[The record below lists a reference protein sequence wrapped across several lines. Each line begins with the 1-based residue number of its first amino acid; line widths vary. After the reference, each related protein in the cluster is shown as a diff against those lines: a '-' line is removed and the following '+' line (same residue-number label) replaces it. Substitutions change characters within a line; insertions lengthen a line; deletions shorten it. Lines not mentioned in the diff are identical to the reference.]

1 MREKNQDIVEIFHT
15 SILNIKLSLSVEVGG
30 RTIMGPLFIHSRNK
44 EQNIFH
50 VLTLKMWRRHGPCYE
65 KNQSLVGKDD
75 TRVKIVTKHGHLQP
89 IYQNSDLNGWCYQ
102 YKKGYRNYFILPS
115 VTDF

>member
-50 VLTLKMWRRHGPCYE
+50 VLTLKM
-65 KNQSLVGKDD
+65 
-75 TRVKIVTKHGHLQP
+75 
-89 IYQNSDLNGWCYQ
+89 
-102 YKKGYRNYFILPS
+102 
-115 VTDF
+115 

>member
-30 RTIMGPLFIHSRNK
+30 RIIMGPLFIHSRNK

-50 VLTLKMWRRHGPCYE
+50 VLTLKM
-65 KNQSLVGKDD
+65 
-75 TRVKIVTKHGHLQP
+75 
-89 IYQNSDLNGWCYQ
+89 
-102 YKKGYRNYFILPS
+102 
-115 VTDF
+115 